1 MTEELFKEREKVI
14 QKRLKS
20 ISNRKYKIIWAIF
33 VTLFYPFVVPC
44 IRFRRMEG
52 TFGETLGYWNTVML
66 FLITTV
72 FIMSIG
78 LYQFID
84 KIKKDKFDAEADLR
98 RLKKGVHRG

>member
-1 MTEELFKEREKVI
+1 M
-14 QKRLKS
+14 KS

-33 VTLFYPFVVPC
+33 VTLFYLFVVPC
-44 IRFRRMEG
+44 IRFRRMES

-66 FLITTV
+66 FLITTI

-84 KIKKDKFDAEADLR
+84 KMERDKFDAEADLK
-98 RLKKGVHRG
+98 RLKKEFTEVK